1 MGRESEMEK
10 GEGQG
15 KGGAARG
22 KEKEYIQYDIIS
34 ACKEHSNTTFAK
46 ASLIWL
52 SFNDISW

>member
-1 MGRESEMEK
+1 MEK